1 MVKQPEPGKP
11 PCKMLTK
18 GGLEHGAAGEGR
30 GHDPHRVHK
39 GIKQFQVLEGT
50 GELTRTKRKSPT
62 SIRMNTRTT
71 LVAWLVSP
79 PALRPNDRFW
89 LLLLHA
95 RHSLSSAPTP
105 LALST
110 GLPSS
115 HVTDTG
121 FPLPARRA
129 GLSLSFLAP
138 KPDPSPQGPIQMA
151 PPPRTFLTSGA
162 EMPSPSHSGAFQS
175 GPGPSLY
182 ENDLPRE
189 EKTAYEL

>member
-1 MVKQPEPGKP
+1 MVKQPGPGKP
-11 PCKMLTK
+11 PCKILTK

-71 LVAWLVSP
+71 LAAWLVSP
-79 PALRPNDRFW
+79 PALRPSDRFW
-89 LLLLHA
+89 PLPLHA
-95 RHSLSSAPTP
+95 RHSLSPAPTP

-110 GLPSS
+110 GLSS

-121 FPLPARRA
+121 SPLPARRA
-129 GLSLSFLAP
+129 GLSFL
-138 KPDPSPQGPIQMA
+138 
-151 PPPRTFLTSGA
+151 
-162 EMPSPSHSGAFQS
+162 
-175 GPGPSLY
+175 PGPQTRLLPSRP
-182 ENDLPRE
+182 NSNGTTSQNFSDLWGRNALPFPLRGISVRTWAFLVRE
-189 EKTAYEL
+189 